1 VSDDPSMDLC
11 PQVYGDDMF
20 SRFVAEGTRSAA
32 VGADY
37 RREILSAPWTRPHL
51 ERLRRFLGRE
61 PSAEAFLAR
70 HGLSPA
76 SAAT

>member
-1 VSDDPSMDLC
+1 MDLC

-20 SRFVAEGTRSAA
+20 SQFVAAGSRSAA

-37 RREILSAPWTRPHL
+37 RREILSAPSTRPQL
-51 ERLRRFLGRE
+51 ARLPRFIGRE